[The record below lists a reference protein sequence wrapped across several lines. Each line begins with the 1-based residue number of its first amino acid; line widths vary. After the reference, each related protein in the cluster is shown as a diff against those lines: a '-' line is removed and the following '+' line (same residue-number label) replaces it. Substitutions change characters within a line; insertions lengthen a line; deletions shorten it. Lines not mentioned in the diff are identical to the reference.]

1 MPDLLGAFPQRGAGL
16 DKERYD
22 KRVSF
27 RGDQVIERVLIAG
40 AGGQGIM
47 LLGKVLAEA
56 ALLEDKFVTW
66 LPAYGPEV
74 RGGAAHCMVT
84 ISDDEIGSPYINK
97 ADTLIIM
104 NQMSLDKFKSRIS
117 GNGLMV
123 INSSLAQ
130 PDKDTKIKTALGKFT
145 DAAIGLGNIK
155 VANMAALGSY
165 LANKKIIALE
175 NVEKVIKK
183 MAPKDK
189 PELIRINLAA
199 LKKGTEL

>member
-1 MPDLLGAFPQRGAGL
+1 M
-16 DKERYD
+16 
-22 KRVSF
+22 
-27 RGDQVIERVLIAG
+27 IERVLITG

-84 ISDDEIGSPYINK
+84 ISDDEIGSPYIVK

-104 NQMSLDKFKSRIS
+104 NRMSMDKFKSRINN
-117 GNGLMV
+117 NGLMV

-130 PDKDTKIKTALGKFT
+130 PDKNIKTKTVSGKFT
-145 DAAIGLGNIK
+145 DVAIELGNIK

-165 LANKKIIALE
+165 LENKKIIAME
-175 NVEKVIKK
+175 DVVKVIKK

-189 PELIRINLAA
+189 PELITINLAA
-199 LKKGTEL
+199 LKKGMEP

>member
-1 MPDLLGAFPQRGAGL
+1 M
-16 DKERYD
+16 
-22 KRVSF
+22 
-27 RGDQVIERVLIAG
+27 IERVLIAG

-56 ALLEDKFVTW
+56 ALLEDRFVTW

-84 ISDDEIGSPYINK
+84 ISDDEIGSPFIVK

-104 NQMSLDKFKSRIS
+104 NQMSMNKFKSRINK
-117 GNGLMV
+117 GGLMI

-130 PDKDTKIKTALGKFT
+130 PDKLIRVKTTAGRFT
-145 DAAIGLGNIK
+145 DAALELGNIK

-165 LANKKIIALE
+165 LANKDIVKKEDVI
-175 NVEKVIKK
+175 KVIKK

-199 LKKGTEL
+199 LKKGMES